1 MSDLPMHATIKSKIA
16 HRGEDLASNVRD
28 GIATIAAK
36 LGSSAKGTIFGNV
49 DLLTATL
56 LGVSKRSVAVRA
68 ERLIHPEKAREGWQR
83 PTRKELRK
91 RAAEKISSDDKKKI
105 HTFLQSVWIQKKDV
119 RLKEML
125 EWAKKNIDFPYGQRV
140 LTYVLS
146 GMGFCFKKKTH
157 NPNIEERE
165 DLRAMRIKFLEKMQ
179 RLREAGS
186 YFCYFDETWI
196 FAGMV
201 LEYGWQ
207 VREADPYKRARE
219 IDKKERLPGP
229 PKGASRGKRGI
240 VAAVLTMDGV
250 LPGSEK
256 VWVSNVRA
264 SERREDYHQ
273 EMNAELY
280 EKYMLNDVIPALVR
294 VAAAA
299 NQPPVLI
306 IDNAPY
312 HNRTLENAPTKA
324 AKKQVMKD
332 FLTRHGALYDESAK
346 RAELYEK
353 VEELIASKGGRWY
366 FKKYVVDE
374 FAKSK
379 GVIVARL
386 PLIIAR
392 LNTLMLLRSF
402 SPEKSAK
409 LFDHVAKIEEDMRQK
424 LQEQKEK
431 RQRWLR
437 QKLEERKAQRRAKA
451 EGDALRATAAAVEQS
466 VMEEIED
473 EENRLEEAVADQV
486 RIFKSEYGYL
496 EDGYEWSGDYDEQV
510 ALFEDADDQAFDNE
524 DEADAFAEYELMR
537 AKERDNDESD
547 AEE

>member
-1 MSDLPMHATIKSKIA
+1 MKAIVAEEIGVKVLGISMSDLPKHATIKSKIA

-68 ERLIHPEKAREGWQR
+68 ERLIRPEKAREGWQR

-140 LTYVLS
+140 LTYVLG

-379 GVIVARL
+379 GVIVHVS
-386 PLIIAR
+386 PLS
-392 LNTLMLLRSF
+392 L
-402 SPEKSAK
+402 
-409 LFDHVAKIEEDMRQK
+409 
-424 LQEQKEK
+424 
-431 RQRWLR
+431 